1 MFNLPYKVIIHF
13 STELRVPETRISGTR
28 STTNIFCRLSKQEL
42 SSFRIGRHQQINLEI
57 DMDEKYRKHM
67 KLMDGSMMGT
77 DEQQSD
83 TTEDEDQGDTGG
95 LLSKSENLS
104 TSEFAH
110 TR

>member
-1 MFNLPYKVIIHF
+1 
-13 STELRVPETRISGTR
+13 
-28 STTNIFCRLSKQEL
+28 
-42 SSFRIGRHQQINLEI
+42 
-57 DMDEKYRKHM
+57 MDEKYRKHM
-67 KLMDGSMMGT
+67 KLMDKDMMGT